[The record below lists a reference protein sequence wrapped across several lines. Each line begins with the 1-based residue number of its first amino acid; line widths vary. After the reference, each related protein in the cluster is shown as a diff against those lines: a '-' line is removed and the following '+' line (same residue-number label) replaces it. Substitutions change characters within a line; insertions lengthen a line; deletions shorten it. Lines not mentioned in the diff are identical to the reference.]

1 MAASDGA
8 EMDAVSP
15 IDGRV
20 FTKIAAGQGR
30 GVDAAVAAARASFDG
45 GNWSRSAL
53 SEGKTVMFRVA
64 GLIEKHALEL
74 AVLGVRNNG
83 TEISLAI
90 RAIGAWKIAGV
101 VHVNTYGGADGT
113 VPLGG
118 VRQSGNGHDK
128 SLHALNKYTDLKT
141 A

>member
-1 MAASDGA
+1 
-8 EMDAVSP
+8 MDAVSP

-30 GVDAAVAAARASFDG
+30 GVDAAVAAARASFGG

-64 GLIEKHALEL
+64 ELIEKHALEL

-101 VHVNTYGGADGT
+101 VHVNT
-113 VPLGG
+113 
-118 VRQSGNGHDK
+118 
-128 SLHALNKYTDLKT
+128 
-141 A
+141 